1 MNKSFGP
8 WSTSISTGTRQELN
22 TFWKRRLAML
32 PKLSQGAGRAT
43 WRAIIV
49 LGILAIAAL
58 AFPLLKSETRLQ
70 TLVQVVDSSAVAA
83 EPAEGVK
90 PHERQPAEAR
100 ARNAVPLIE
109 YLPRPTKA
117 EERVLEALAMPVDIN
132 FRELPLVDCLDFIK
146 TYPNLPRFELHLD
159 GATLAD
165 EGVTIDAPMTLKL
178 KGCRLE
184 SALKLLLD
192 PLQLTCV
199 FENDVL
205 LVTSSAKAGEK
216 LITRTYP
223 IRDLFQGRNRADGRE
238 HQGMGMFNVDDEL
251 VQDRDRIEGREQPQ
265 NAKAP
270 QGGGFG
276 HGGMKY
282 DDLVEAILTTI
293 QPDSWEELSGPG
305 SLTYVKESGCL
316 VIRQTLQVHR
326 EILQLLRDLREA
338 KKMGQVPRDRGA
350 S

>member
-8 WSTSISTGTRQELN
+8 WSTSIDTGTRQGLN

-32 PKLSQGAGRAT
+32 PTLSQGAGRAT

-70 TLVQVVDSSAVAA
+70 TLVQVVDSSAVGA

-223 IRDLFQGRNRADGRE
+223 VRDLFQGRDRAE
-238 HQGMGMFNVDDEL
+238 
-251 VQDRDRIEGREQPQ
+251 IREQPQ
-265 NAKAP
+265 KSENPPEQSGIGVRK
-270 QGGGFG
+270 
-276 HGGMKY
+276 MKY
-282 DDLVEAILTTI
+282 DDLLEAIGTTI
-293 QPDSWEELSGPG
+293 QPDSWEEMSGPG

-316 VIRQTLQVHR
+316 VIRQTLSTHG

-338 KKMGQVPRDRGA
+338 KRIGQEHVPHGPGA
-350 S
+350 R

>member
-8 WSTSISTGTRQELN
+8 WSTAINTGAPQQLD

-32 PKLSQGAGRAT
+32 PTLSQSGTRAT
-43 WRAIIV
+43 RRAVVI
-49 LGILAIAAL
+49 LGIVAIGAMAL
-58 AFPLLKSETRLQ
+58 PTLRRGTQSQ
-70 TLVQVVDSSAVAA
+70 TLVQVIDSSAVGA
-83 EPAEGVK
+83 EPADGGK
-90 PHERQPAEAR
+90 HARQPAEAP
-100 ARNAVPLIE
+100 ARHVAPLIE

-117 EERVLEALAMPVDIN
+117 EERVLEALAMPVSVD
-132 FRELPLVDCLDFIK
+132 FHDLPLEDCLQFLSD
-146 TYPNLPRFELHLD
+146 YPDLPKFDLHFD
-159 GATLAD
+159 RATLTD
-165 EGVTIDAPMTLKL
+165 EGVAVDQPVTLKL

-192 PLQLTCV
+192 PLQLMCV

-205 LVTSSAKAGEK
+205 MVTTSAKAGEK

-223 IRDLFQGRNRADGRE
+223 VRDLFQGRNRTDGRE

-251 VQDRDRIEGREQPQ
+251 VQDRDRVTGREQPQ
-265 NAKAP
+265 SAKVP
-270 QGGGFG
+270 QGGGSG
-276 HGGMKY
+276 HGGVKY
-282 DDLVEAILTTI
+282 DDLIEAILTTI

-338 KKMGQVPRDRGA
+338 KRIGQGKA